1 MYSSLSQY
9 VEALE
14 QAGELLR
21 IKARVNTELE
31 IAEITDRVSKS
42 EGGGKALLFENTGTD
57 YPVLTNMMGSDRRIA
72 MALGVDNLDSLTQR
86 IDSLIKRVTTPPAGL
101 WDKLKMLPLLA
112 DVSRWLPKRL
122 NSKGECQS
130 IVFEGS
136 DADLDRLPILKCWP
150 CDGGRFITLP
160 MVNTLDP
167 ETGLRNVGMYRMQQL
182 DSHSTGM
189 HWHIHKTGARHY
201 EGYKRAN
208 KIMPVTI
215 TLGGDPAYTYAATA
229 PMPDNMDEYLLAG
242 FLRQRPVEL
251 VKSLTN
257 DIWIP
262 SDCDFVIEGY
272 VDPREE
278 KFLEGPFGDHTG
290 FYSLEDYYPKFHLTA
305 ITTRRGAI
313 YPATLVGVPP
323 QEDAYI
329 AKATERIFLAPI
341 RLALQ
346 PEVRDLWM
354 PEEGTA
360 HNIAV
365 ASVECRYPGQARKV
379 AQGLWGAGQMMFN
392 KYLVLTP
399 PEVKVRSVEQLSELL
414 CRVDLSLNLH
424 FDSGIYDVL
433 DHATATCGYGS
444 KMLFDLT
451 AVDTSQR
458 RPEPKLPRTFEP
470 RGGVWLV
477 NTSLV
482 ERWSLLVLYAER
494 SRPDRVD
501 VESYLEHNA
510 ISGVKFVA
518 LFDYA
523 AAGSMNDGDLLWLA
537 AANTDPKR
545 DVKLS
550 GSTLIIDA
558 RSKRP
563 GLEGNPSRFPNVVS
577 SLPETIHLVDERWE
591 EYGLGEKLESPSRRY
606 RKLWLSD
613 RAEW

>member
-130 IVFEGS
+130 VVFEGS

-563 GLEGNPSRFPNVVS
+563 GLEGNPLRFPNVVS